1 MTATI
6 ISARLRSSGPAA
18 HQACALLSV
27 RPSPLPATV
36 PSALTSRPRPQPPVS
51 LPHPAE
57 FAFSI
62 QGEDSRAPDRKPV
75 WLRDDCRRAST
86 PARRGIGIPDPL
98 SRAVWY
104 QLPGS
109 GRSTF
114 VGLHLRPPVS
124 SQIPPCDRR
133 DLAAAGPRS
142 HSPENSDN
150 GCRPKTPRP
159 PLR

>member
-6 ISARLRSSGPAA
+6 ISARLRFSGPAA
-18 HQACALLSV
+18 RQASALLSV
-27 RPSPLPATV
+27 RPSPPPATA
-36 PSALTSRPRPQPPVS
+36 PAALTSRPRPQPPVS
-51 LPHPAE
+51 LPHPAA

-62 QGEDSRAPDRKPV
+62 QGEDSRAPDRKPE
-75 WLRDDCRRAST
+75 WLRDDCRRALT
-86 PARRGIGIPDPL
+86 PARRGTGIPGPL

-124 SQIPPCDRR
+124 SQIRPRDRR
-133 DLAAAGPRS
+133 DLAATGPRS
-142 HSPENSDN
+142 HARQISDN
-150 GCRPKTPRP
+150 GCRHKTRRR